1 MMEDSVSD
9 VKTEEATPIEGTG
22 TDTVFDSDMGGEAA
36 AVSVKKPKKPIN
48 QQKLQDNI
56 WGWAFC
62 APLII
67 GTCVF
72 VFFAFIVAIMMSFTG
87 YRGDGTFSGTLFD
100 YIFGG
105 NMKAAVDDY
114 GNSNPF
120 VWYIKMVMT
129 SNVEGI
135 TKTVQGEATW
145 KTLFNAVFYMIGI
158 PVGMILSMVFAVL
171 MSRDIKGG
179 GVFRVLYYVPVISST
194 VAISYTFHN
203 LFQTQ
208 GVINHLFHSSVV
220 WLAPAQMST
229 NSFANWMLRGLIM
242 KTPILVMCIWKGLGG
257 TIVLFCAG
265 LSGVNAATKEA
276 ASIDGANSWQIFWN
290 VTMPDLAPTIFY
302 TIVTSV
308 IGGMQIYAEPQ
319 LLFAQS
325 SGIMYEVDG
334 FVAMIWYYGL
344 QINNSFNYAYGCALG
359 MLLFVIILILTLIQ
373 FYMDSKKED

>member
-1 MMEDSVSD
+1 MEDSVSD
-9 VKTEEATPIEGTG
+9 VTMEEATPAE
-22 TDTVFDSDMGGEAA
+22 GEAA
-36 AVSVKKPKKPIN
+36 TVSVKKPKKPIN

-72 VFFAFIVAIMMSFTG
+72 VFFAFIVAVILSFSG
-87 YRGDGTFSGTLFD
+87 YRGGGVFEGSLFD
-100 YIFGG
+100 YVFGG
-105 NMKAAVDDY
+105 NIKAATDDY
-114 GNSNPF
+114 GNSSPF
-120 VWYIKMVMT
+120 IWYIKMVCT
-129 SNVEGI
+129 SPVAGA
-135 TKTVQGEATW
+135 KTVQGEATW
-145 KTLFNAVFYMIGI
+145 KTLFNTVFYMIGI

-179 GVFRVLYYVPVISST
+179 GVFRVLYYIPVISST
-194 VAISYTFHN
+194 VAISYTFRN

-208 GVINHLFHSSVV
+208 GVINTLFHTETA
-220 WLAPAQMST
+220 WLDPPSYAEDA
-229 NSFANWMLRGLIM
+229 FVNWMLKGLVM

-276 ASIDGANSWQIFWN
+276 ASIDGANSWQIFWK
-290 VTMPDLAPTIFY
+290 VTMPDLYPTIFY

-319 LLFAQS
+319 LLFQQGA
-325 SGIMYEVDG
+325 GIRYEVDG

-344 QINNSFNYAYGCALG
+344 QSNNGYNYAYGCALG

-373 FYMDSKKED
+373 FYMDSKNND

>member
-1 MMEDSVSD
+1 M
-9 VKTEEATPIEGTG
+9 EEATPAEGVETN
-22 TDTVFDSDMGGEAA
+22 DVLMSDSGEAA

-62 APLII
+62 APLIV

-72 VFFAFIVAIMMSFTG
+72 VFFAFVVAVILSFTG
-87 YRGDGTFSGTLFD
+87 YKGDGSVEGSLFE
-100 YIFGG
+100 YVFGG
-105 NMKAAVDDY
+105 HLKAPVDDY
-114 GNSNPF
+114 GNSSPF
-120 VWYIKMVMT
+120 IWYIKMVVT
-129 SNVEGI
+129 SPVGGA
-135 TKTVQGEATW
+135 KTVQGEATW
-145 KTLFNAVFYMIGI
+145 KTLFNTVFYMIGI
-158 PVGMILSMVFAVL
+158 PVGMIISMVFAVL

-194 VAISYTFHN
+194 VAISFTFRN

-208 GVINHLFHSSVV
+208 GVINSLFHTSTA
-220 WLAPAQMST
+220 WLDPPNYVPENA
-229 NSFANWMLRGLIM
+229 FANWMLKGLVM

-319 LLFAQS
+319 LLYQQGA
-325 SGIMYEVDG
+325 GIRYEVDG

-344 QINNSFNYAYGCALG
+344 QANNGYNYAYGCALG

-373 FYMDSKKED
+373 FYMDSKKDD